1 MSLTHIFTPYISS
14 TDGLAF
20 DSAHRREV
28 LYYFVQV
35 IFLLFAATYIAKES
49 LEHML
54 VAEAHGHGSHHHA
67 QRGAILVNDKHH
79 AGIANHRY
87 ATIRA
92 ERELL
97 SLQTDLLFC
106 RSTDTSMLLLLV
118 ACASTITSGVT
129 LQNHRKL
136 VNGKLVEVGSL

>member
-1 MSLTHIFTPYISS
+1 MSLAHTFTPCDSP

-28 LYYFVQV
+28 LYYFVQA

-79 AGIANHRY
+79 AGTVNHRY
-87 ATIRA
+87 AIVRS
-92 ERELL
+92 ERDFL
-97 SLQTDLLFC
+97 SLQTDLLLC

-118 ACASTITSGVT
+118 ACASTMISGVT

-136 VNGKLVEVGSL
+136 VNGKLVELGSL